1 MESVWVCGGNP
12 LNAVDPQGLN
22 LVVLANRVVA
32 GGQNLYYRYGPGIAQ
47 FINEMS
53 GVNGTVVAAA
63 PVNPLIAQIPMYASR
78 MTPVA
83 AGIVEAVEASAFC
96 AVQNYAKVGKLYPTH
111 GQTMSNKQLGKL
123 VKNIRL
129 NGITDPLTVTSHE
142 GRLFILDG
150 HHRALAAPRAGM
162 LEVPINRVDLP
173 FGAYRSPSDLNFSP
187 DGY

>member
-1 MESVWVCGGNP
+1 MWGGDP
-12 LNAVDPQGLN
+12 LNPVDPEGLN
-22 LVVLANRVVA
+22 LVLLANRVVA
-32 GGQNLYYRYGPGIAQ
+32 SGQSMYYRYGPGIAQ

-53 GVNGTVVAAA
+53 GVNGALVAAA
-63 PVNPLIAQIPMYASR
+63 PANPLIAQIPMYASR

-83 AGIVEAVEASAFC
+83 AGIVEAMETGAFC
-96 AVQNYAKVGKLYPTH
+96 AAQNYAKVGKLYPTH
-111 GQTMSNKQLGKL
+111 GQTMSNKQLNKL

-150 HHRALAAPRAGM
+150 HRRALAASRAGI

-187 DGY
+187 GGY

>member
-1 MESVWVCGGNP
+1 MGGNP
-12 LNAVDPQGLN
+12 LNAVDPQGLSPALITASN
-22 LVVLANRVVA
+22 WAANRV
-32 GGQNLYYRYGPGIAQ
+32 QMLYYRFGPAITEFIAGA
-47 FINEMS
+47 S
-53 GVNGTVVAAA
+53 GVNGALVSPAV
-63 PVNPLIAQIPMYASR
+63 VNPLVAQIPMYASR

-83 AGIVEAVEASAFC
+83 AGIVEAVEAGAFC

-111 GQTMSNKQLGKL
+111 GQTMSNKQLDKL

-150 HHRALAAPRAGM
+150 HHRALAAPRAGI

-173 FGAYRSPSDLNFSP
+173 FGACRSPGDLNFSP
-187 DGY
+187 GGY